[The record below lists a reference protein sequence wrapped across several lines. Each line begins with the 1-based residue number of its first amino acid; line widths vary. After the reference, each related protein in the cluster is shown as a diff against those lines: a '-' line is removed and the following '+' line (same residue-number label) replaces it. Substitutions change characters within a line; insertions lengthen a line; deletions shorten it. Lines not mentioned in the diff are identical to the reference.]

1 MNDIAIRHSR
11 VRNRFETEVEGHAA
25 YLEYSLEGGTM
36 AILHTIVPDE
46 IGGRGIAGRLMQ
58 AAIDHARTEGLEIDP
73 QCAYAEAWMRRHPEY
88 SGLMMRSRG

>member
-25 YLEYSLEGGTM
+25 HLEYSLQGGTM

-46 IGGRGIAGRLMQ
+46 IGGRGIAGRLMEAAVGHAQ
-58 AAIDHARTEGLEIDP
+58 AEGLKIDP
-73 QCAYAEAWMRRHPEY
+73 QCAYAEGWMRRHPEY
-88 SGLMMRSRG
+88 DALKA